1 MTANDPWVADVHAR
15 FERPLV
21 LYATR
26 ICADPAAAD
35 DVVQET
41 FLRLLK
47 QPRESIDGRL
57 AKWLYTVCRNVAL
70 DRGRKEHAMHT
81 RERTI
86 ARESARAA
94 APSDAQAI
102 AIARDESSAALR
114 ALERLPAKQQEALR
128 LKFQG
133 GLSYAE
139 IGRVMDEAAGT
150 VGWLIHE
157 GLKALRAR
165 MGVSEGQV
173 KS

>member
-1 MTANDPWVADVHAR
+1 MTADDPWLADAHAR
-15 FERPLV
+15 FERPLL
-21 LYATR
+21 LYAR
-26 ICADPAAAD
+26 RLSADPAAAD
-35 DVVQET
+35 DAVQET

-47 QPRESIDGRL
+47 QPRAAIDGRL
-57 AKWLYTVCRNVAL
+57 AEWLYTVCRNVVL

-81 RERTI
+81 REKTI

-94 APSDAQAI
+94 PNDAQAI
-102 AIARDESSAALR
+102 AIAKDESSAALK

-157 GLKALRAR
+157 GLKTLRAR
-165 MGVSEGQV
+165 LGKQV
-173 KS
+173 QS